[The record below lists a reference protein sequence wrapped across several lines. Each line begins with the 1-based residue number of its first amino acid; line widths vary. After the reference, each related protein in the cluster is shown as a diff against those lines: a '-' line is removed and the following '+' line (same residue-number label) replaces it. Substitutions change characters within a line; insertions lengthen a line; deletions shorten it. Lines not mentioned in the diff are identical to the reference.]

1 MEFQGLFQINS
12 ILMNITYYLTQKGKS
27 YPVLFRIT
35 NMRSEVKEK
44 KTMRSEK

>member
-27 YPVLFRIT
+27 YLELFHIT
-35 NMRSEVKEK
+35 NMHSEVKEK
-44 KTMRSEK
+44 KTMIEK